1 MGQKISSIA
10 FRAGHN
16 RKWNSGWYAVGLEWK
31 KLFFYQKELEYF
43 FQFLFSSKIY
53 TKISRRRKILLFDI
67 KLFKY
72 LFSKF
77 FIFVLFYRLRTHRRK
92 EMRPFLVRKVFK
104 KSRLKIKSRF
114 KNKINR
120 FKFKLKMLK
129 RKLKMKKKTFKIVN
143 ITNKEQKPKFKKR
156 LTKLQ
161 KLKSKIGLLF

>member
-92 EMRPFLVRKVFK
+92 EMRPFLSRKVFK
-104 KSRLKIKSRF
+104 KSRAKIKDRF

-120 FKFKLKMLK
+120 FKFRLKMLK
-129 RKLKMKKKTFKIVN
+129 KKLKMKKETIKTVN
-143 ITNKEQKPKFKKR
+143 GIKTEYKSNFKKR

-161 KLKSKIGLLF
+161 KLKAKMGLLF